1 MRTPHSGHVTTLLSI
16 AMVLV
21 LATPL
26 AAQKSASPGA
36 MKHSLHWGAAP
47 AVFPA
52 GAKMAV
58 VSGDPTKSGTFT
70 VELSMPSG
78 YRIAPHFHP
87 TAENVTVK
95 QGTLLV
101 GMGDTLN
108 LGKANAMHHGQS
120 GSIPANQHHFA
131 ATRGK
136 TVVSIT
142 AEGPFAMTYVNPADA
157 PKQH

>member
-1 MRTPHSGHVTTLLSI
+1 MRTPRTRNVTTLLSI
-16 AMVLV
+16 AMAFV

-26 AAQKSASPGA
+26 AAQKSVARA
-36 MKHSLHWGAAP
+36 ATKHSLHWGPAP
-47 AVFPA
+47 AVFPS

-58 VSGDPTKSGTFT
+58 VSGDPTKSGPFT

-87 TAENVTVK
+87 TDEKVTVK
-95 QGTLLV
+95 EGTLLV

-108 LGKANAMHHGQS
+108 LGKANAMHRGQS
-120 GSIPANQHHFA
+120 GAIPANHHHFA
-131 ATRGK
+131 AARGR
-136 TVVSIT
+136 TVIAVS